1 MRWNGLFFLLFW
13 LWMWTLVLVDQ
24 WWHHVHFTQ
33 VCSSLLC
40 WSVMIVSNFFGQW
53 WLCQISLVS
62 DGCVYFLLV
71 SDGCVYFL
79 LVSDRCVYF
88 LLVSDTERCV
98 YFGGGLVIECVC
110 FLLVSGECFLLVS
123 NGCVW
128 FLLVSDKCVLFCWSL
143 SVSDF
148 CRSVMS
154 VSTFCW

>member
-98 YFGGGLVIECVC
+98 YFGGG
-110 FLLVSGECFLLVS
+110 
-123 NGCVW
+123 
-128 FLLVSDKCVLFCWSL
+128 WSL
-143 SVSDF
+143 SVFVFCWSVVSVFCWSVMGVSDF
-148 CRSVMS
+148 CWSVTS
-154 VSTFCW
+154 VFFSVGHWVCLIFVGQ